1 MFNERRHLT
10 LVLDG
15 DPGDRPTG
23 WLEDEDG
30 TRREFAGWIDLA
42 TAITC
47 VFESSQRPPEEP
59 S

>member
-1 MFNERRHLT
+1 MVNERRHLT

-15 DPGDRPTG
+15 DMGERPTG

-30 TRREFAGWIDLA
+30 TRREFAGWIGLA
-42 TAITC
+42 AAIPS
-47 VFESSQRPPEEP
+47 VFDSWHRSAEEL